1 MNSQAQSNNA
11 LSGSGLERLD
21 AQLRSSLEREHR
33 AAIVVLNLPDIDH
46 ARAEIGH
53 ESTDALLE
61 EIEAEVT
68 ARGRTSDLVQA
79 LGPGKFLLH
88 LAPIR
93 HPAQVRLALE
103 RLADTLSKIFQAHGA
118 ELGARLAAGAAMAPQ
133 HGYETRQLLQHAEA
147 SAIRARDRGELLLLH
162 EPNTTD
168 VASSHQAMAPRLARA
183 IKWGELKLHYQPKL
197 CLHSGRIVGAEAL
210 MRWDDPELGSIPPD
224 TFIGAA
230 EATGQIFDLTQF
242 ALQNACNQ
250 LSKWDDTLP
259 EMKVAVNVTPSIL
272 TDDYF
277 IDVLDNAMSIWSI
290 DPSRLAVEITENAI
304 MEDREAAHE
313 VLLKMRNRGIAVS
326 IDDFGTGYSS
336 LAYLK
341 QIPAEELKIDRSFV
355 TGMLSD
361 GGDHKI
367 VEHSIRIGSSF
378 GMSVV
383 AEGVEDE
390 ATLQRLR
397 WLGCDYAQGYGICK
411 PMASTDFESFCL
423 DRENGD

>member
-1 MNSQAQSNNA
+1 MPHACFKLARVDTDRVHSI
-11 LSGSGLERLD
+11 RI
-21 AQLRSSLEREHR
+21 SSLEH
-33 AAIVVLNLPDIDH
+33 
-46 ARAEIGH
+46 
-53 ESTDALLE
+53 
-61 EIEAEVT
+61 
-68 ARGRTSDLVQA
+68 
-79 LGPGKFLLH
+79 FL
-88 LAPIR
+88 
-93 HPAQVRLALE
+93 
-103 RLADTLSKIFQAHGA
+103 
-118 ELGARLAAGAAMAPQ
+118 
-133 HGYETRQLLQHAEA
+133 A
-147 SAIRARDRGELLLLH
+147 SLLLKH
-162 EPNTTD
+162 
-168 VASSHQAMAPRLARA
+168 
-183 IKWGELKLHYQPKL
+183 
-197 CLHSGRIVGAEAL
+197 
-210 MRWDDPELGSIPPD
+210 
-224 TFIGAA
+224 
-230 EATGQIFDLTQF
+230 

-259 EMKVAVNVTPSIL
+259 EMQVAVNVTPSIL

-355 TGMLSD
+355 TGMLND
-361 GGDHKI
+361 VGDHKI

-390 ATLQRLR
+390 ATLERLR